1 MFQHQALSGTI
12 QLNCRSTGKMALTVV
27 RANAAAL
34 VDSWEPEL
42 QITTNINYPGQG
54 ACQPEFN
61 ADQMR
66 GRDWPIPADGY
77 IYSTYLNMPRA
88 GLADVPV
95 ADPWPV
101 TINAVNQNSM
111 LMVDPN
117 LHAHP
122 DDLGVWSQD
131 YGTFF
136 GSQTVQVPTAGLAA
150 GTHRLMFYGRRANHA
165 AVMVVPFRVAGG
177 C

>member
-1 MFQHQALSGTI
+1 
-12 QLNCRSTGKMALTVV
+12 
-27 RANAAAL
+27 
-34 VDSWEPEL
+34 
-42 QITTNINYPGQG
+42 
-54 ACQPEFN
+54 
-61 ADQMR
+61 
-66 GRDWPIPADGY
+66 
-77 IYSTYLNMPRA
+77 
-88 GLADVPV
+88 
-95 ADPWPV
+95 
-101 TINAVNQNSM
+101 
-111 LMVDPN
+111 MVDPN